1 MVKRRF
7 DVNHVEERVWARCD
21 DSDATF
27 LMRFY
32 VVGFDD
38 APLGVRSEVI
48 MKKSLGC
55 AALAEVIRAKIRRDQ
70 PNARGQTPVC

>member
-32 VVGFDD
+32 VVGFAI
-38 APLGVRSEVI
+38 APWRAIEVSAKNRSD
-48 MKKSLGC
+48 MPRSP
-55 AALAEVIRAKIRRDQ
+55 R
-70 PNARGQTPVC
+70 